1 MRPTVYIETTIPS
14 YYCDERPELRN
25 EIART
30 REWWNE
36 ERSTYECFI
45 SPAVLDELAAGSYAT
60 QRAALVLVETLAI
73 LEVATEVVDIA
84 TVYQS
89 RGVMPK
95 APVRDALHLA
105 IASYYRMD
113 YLLTWN
119 CRHLANA
126 NKFKRI
132 EAVNAEMRISF
143 PLLVTPNQLRP
154 WEMDV

>member
-14 YYCDERPELRN
+14 YYCDDRSELHN

-30 REWWNE
+30 REWWDE
-36 ERSTYECFI
+36 ERATYECFV
-45 SPAVLDELAAGSYAT
+45 SPAVLDELAAGSYTT
-60 QRAALVLVETLAI
+60 QRAALALVKKLAI
-73 LEVATEVVDIA
+73 LEIATEVVDIA

-105 IASYYRMD
+105 IASFYRMD

-126 NKFKRI
+126 NKFRRI
-132 EAVNAEMRISF
+132 EAVNAEMGLSI
-143 PLLVTPNQLRP
+143 PLLVTPHQLRP
-154 WEMDV
+154 WEVDV